1 MRLPGVTPVLELAT
15 DILISGTGGSVG
27 IMPPFTPFPVACS
40 EVDSYTLR
48 DHARGRGGGGQHL
61 GLRDGSKCRTCA
73 KQYLVDAPIC
83 HACHAHK
90 TLTNRVSI
98 RTELLFTF
106 LMSGLKE
113 AMGKAKRA
121 KVLTPITIQPFTR
134 EMFGALRHDMTQ
146 RNRLGKELPTIIYS
160 RKSVKGVHQHFWH
173 LKLDEAWHLA
183 RTMRSATKDSS
194 WPRAG

>member
-1 MRLPGVTPVLELAT
+1 MDVWDCGDDLAQ
-15 DILISGTGGSVG
+15 L
-27 IMPPFTPFPVACS
+27 
-40 EVDSYTLR
+40 
-48 DHARGRGGGGQHL
+48 
-61 GLRDGSKCRTCA
+61 KCRTCA
-73 KQYLVDAPIC
+73 KKFVVSAPTC
-83 HACHAHK
+83 HSCHAHK

-98 RTELLFTF
+98 RTEILFKF

-160 RKSVKGVHQHFWH
+160 RKSVKGVNQHFWH
-173 LKLDEAWHLA
+173 MKLDEAWHLA
-183 RTMRSATKDSS
+183 RTMHSATKDAS
-194 WPRAG
+194 WPRLTGAGVARILDNQTAVVLLIPCTFKLKTSDANGEERGMLSLLGDVVTLTAQGG